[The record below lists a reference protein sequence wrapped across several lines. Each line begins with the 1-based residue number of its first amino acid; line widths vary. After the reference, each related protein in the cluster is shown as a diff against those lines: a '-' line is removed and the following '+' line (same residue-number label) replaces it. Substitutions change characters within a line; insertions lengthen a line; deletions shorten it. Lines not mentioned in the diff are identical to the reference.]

1 MSTTN
6 KPYEYDVV
14 ENPYH
19 YTSSGIECIDAM
31 IAAFGEEAVKNF
43 CMCNAFK
50 YVWRSKKKNGRE
62 DMKKAIWYINK
73 YNELNLEKEI
83 DTVRGGS
90 NGQI

>member
-43 CMCNAFK
+43 FACAMLLSMFGDQK
-50 YVWRSKKKNGRE
+50 RKMV
-62 DMKKAIWYINK
+62 
-73 YNELNLEKEI
+73 EKI
-83 DTVRGGS
+83 
-90 NGQI
+90 